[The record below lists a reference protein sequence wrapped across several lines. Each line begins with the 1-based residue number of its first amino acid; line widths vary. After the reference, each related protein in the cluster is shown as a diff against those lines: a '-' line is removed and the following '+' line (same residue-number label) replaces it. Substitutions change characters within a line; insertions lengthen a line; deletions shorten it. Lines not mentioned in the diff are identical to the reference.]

1 MLFVMEWKDTHDF
14 EVGLPLGLASSNL
27 RSSGFSSSHPRQ
39 FACSMIMLRMMMKMM
54 FPLGAVVIQ
63 VYHPVLCP
71 KTVGLFHDDV
81 DNGAGA
87 RVIIPVHHLPSRFMP
102 ETVGL
107 FHTPAPLTTSYHKLQ
122 FLEILS
128 FDRRRSHRVRGNS
141 LTCNFPRA
149 FEALF
154 WNSSVVMID
163 HQSHIDHYD
172 RRDPRCNSWKS
183 RLLKDLVI
191 QVDLHS

>member
-1 MLFVMEWKDTHDF
+1 MKRYTWFRGRFTFGVGIIKPSFFWFFIQPSETVCLFNDNAENDDENDV
-14 EVGLPLGLASSNL
+14 PLGSSRHPGL
-27 RSSGFSSSHPRQ
+27 SSRFMPQNSWFVPWWCWEWCWR
-39 FACSMIMLRMMMKMM
+39 
-54 FPLGAVVIQ
+54 Q
-63 VYHPVLCP
+63 VY
-71 KTVGLFHDDV
+71 
-81 DNGAGA
+81 
-87 RVIIPVHHLPSRFMP
+87 HLPSRFMP

-128 FDRRRSHRVRGNS
+128 FDRRRGFDRHRRRSHRVRGNN

-172 RRDPRCNSWKS
+172 HRDPRCNSWKS

>member
-1 MLFVMEWKDTHDF
+1 M
-14 EVGLPLGLASSNL
+14 GLASSNL

-87 RVIIPVHHLPSRFMP
+87 RVIIPVCHLPSRFMP

-128 FDRRRSHRVRGNS
+128 FDRRRGFDRHRRRSHRVRGNN

-154 WNSSVVMID
+154 
-163 HQSHIDHYD
+163 
-172 RRDPRCNSWKS
+172 
-183 RLLKDLVI
+183 
-191 QVDLHS
+191 